1 MKEVGGRGNI
11 VIIIIVFI
19 SNMNMI
25 IINISLE
32 TQEISG
38 FSENMTAEMD
48 SGIHKV
54 FSFSG
59 VEENQVKNNSIH
71 LSVLLYSGTQQKLW
85 NRNTEFKKSYFYL
98 VSFNN

>member
-1 MKEVGGRGNI
+1 MKEGGRVKGNI

-19 SNMNMI
+19 SNMNLI

-59 VEENQVKNNSIH
+59 VEENQVKNNSINYQFYYTEGPNKNCGIGIRN
-71 LSVLLYSGTQQKLW
+71 LSNS
-85 NRNTEFKKSYFYL
+85 
-98 VSFNN
+98 

>member
-1 MKEVGGRGNI
+1 M

-59 VEENQVKNNSIH
+59 IEENQVKNNSIH
-71 LSVLLYSGTQQKLW
+71 YQFYYTVGPNKNCGIGIRNLSNS
-85 NRNTEFKKSYFYL
+85 
-98 VSFNN
+98 

>member
-1 MKEVGGRGNI
+1 M

-59 VEENQVKNNSIH
+59 IEEHQVKNNIS
-71 LSVLLYSGTQQKLW
+71 LSFLLYPSNWEIT
-85 NRNTEFKKSYFYL
+85 N
-98 VSFNN
+98 